1 MNKRPVS
8 YLQTDKR
15 WKALPYQVKGETATI
30 GGSGC
35 GPTAAAMAI
44 ETLTGQTFTPVDAC
58 KWSVDHGY
66 KALNAGTY
74 YSYFVPQFRAF
85 GIECRQML
93 GSSLHYQPDHPIHDR
108 VKEYI
113 KDGCWAIALM
123 GPKGKDKNGNN
134 IRGTWTS
141 GGHYILVWD
150 WNAKVRINDPA
161 STKDKRLNGD
171 PETFKREVKQYWLI
185 DAREYNRGD
194 DDMTQDKFNE
204 MFGEAMRQ
212 YRQTLRDNDCGDWSE
227 AARRFVVERG
237 IFAGGNLGPDGQ
249 PNYMWED
256 LLTRE
261 QAAQLLYAFAIKC
274 GLV

>member
-1 MNKRPVS
+1 MNKRPIT
-8 YLQTDKR
+8 YFQTDPR
-15 WKALPYQVKGETATI
+15 WKKLPYRVPGEDATI

-44 ETLTGQTFTPVDAC
+44 ETLTGHKFTPVDAC
-58 KWSVDHGY
+58 QWAVDHGY
-66 KALNAGTY
+66 KALNQGTY

-93 GSSLHYQPDHPIHDR
+93 KSSLHNDPTNSVHAR

-113 KDGCWAIALM
+113 RDGNYAIALM
-123 GPKGKDKNGNN
+123 GP
-134 IRGTWTS
+134 GTWTK
-141 GGHYILVWD
+141 GGHYVLVWD

-171 PETFKREVKQYWLI
+171 PDAFKREVKQYWMI
-185 DAREYNRGD
+185 DAQEFNKGD
-194 DDMTQDKFNE
+194 EDMTQDEFNE
-204 MFGEAMRQ
+204 MFAAAMQQ

-237 IFAGGNLGPDGQ
+237 IFAGGDPGPDGQ